1 MNFEHSEKSRV
12 YVAKVMDFMQQKVLP
27 QEASIMRENH
37 AQNGHGNWQQWQLN
51 PTVQALKA
59 QAKAE
64 GLWNLFLPDSEWGQG
79 LSCVD
84 YAPVAEAMGQ
94 SLLAPEIFNCNA
106 PDTGNMEVLYHFG
119 SDAQKSQWLTP
130 LLNGD
135 IRSVFGMT
143 EPDVASSDAT
153 NMQVTITPEGDEL
166 VINGTKWWTT
176 GLGHPNAKIAIVMG
190 LSVPDADK
198 HNRHSMVLVPL
209 DTPGLT
215 IKRMLTAYGDYDA
228 PYGHGEMHFD
238 NVRVPAANLIMGL
251 GKGFAIAQGRLGPGR
266 VHHCMRAIGAA
277 ERALSLM
284 IQRGSTRVA
293 FGQPIIKLGG
303 NMERVAEARMLIDQ
317 ARLLTLCA
325 AWKIDN
331 VGVKHAMT
339 DISAI
344 KVVVPNML
352 QQVVDMAIQMHGG
365 AGMCGDLPLAGFAAM
380 ARSLRLADGPD
391 EVHKAM
397 VSRLELA
404 KYKTAREAK

>member
-1 MNFEHSEKSRV
+1 MNFEHSERSRE
-12 YVAKVMDFMQQKVLP
+12 YVARVSEFMQRYVLP
-27 QEASIMRENH
+27 NEARIMQDNH
-37 AQNGHGNWQQWQLN
+37 ANNGHGNWRQWQLN
-51 PTVQALKA
+51 PTVQELKNK
-59 QAKAE
+59 AKVE
-64 GLWNLFLPDSEWGQG
+64 GLWNLFLPDATLGQG

-119 SDAQKSQWLTP
+119 SEEQKARWLTP
-130 LLNGD
+130 LLNGE

-153 NMQVTITPEGDEL
+153 NMQVTITPDGDEL
-166 VINGTKWWTT
+166 IINGSKWWTT
-176 GLGHPNAKIAIVMG
+176 GLGHPNARIAIVMG
-190 LSVPDADK
+190 LSNPDAEK
-198 HNRHSMVLVPL
+198 HSRHSMVLVPL

-238 NVRVPAANLIMGL
+238 NVRVPASHIIMGL

-284 IQRGSTRVA
+284 IRRGASRVA

-303 NMERVAEARMLIDQ
+303 NLERVADARMLIDQ
-317 ARLLTLCA
+317 ARLLTLSA

-331 VGVKHAMT
+331 VGVKQAMT
-339 DISAI
+339 EISAI

-404 KYKTAREAK
+404 KYKTADAAK

>member
-1 MNFEHSEKSRV
+1 MNFEHSEKSRA
-12 YVAKVMDFMQQKVLP
+12 YVAKVRDFMQQKVLP

-198 HNRHSMVLVPL
+198 HNRHSMALVPF

-215 IKRMLTAYGDYDA
+215 IERMLTAYGDYDA

-277 ERALSLM
+277 ERALS
-284 IQRGSTRVA
+284 
-293 FGQPIIKLGG
+293 
-303 NMERVAEARMLIDQ
+303 
-317 ARLLTLCA
+317 
-325 AWKIDN
+325 
-331 VGVKHAMT
+331 
-339 DISAI
+339 
-344 KVVVPNML
+344 
-352 QQVVDMAIQMHGG
+352 
-365 AGMCGDLPLAGFAAM
+365 
-380 ARSLRLADGPD
+380 
-391 EVHKAM
+391 
-397 VSRLELA
+397 
-404 KYKTAREAK
+404 

>member
-1 MNFEHSEKSRV
+1 MNFEHSERSRE
-12 YVAKVMDFMQQKVLP
+12 YVARVSEFMQRYVLP
-27 QEASIMRENH
+27 NESRIMQDNH
-37 AQNGHGNWQQWQLN
+37 VNNGHGNWRQWQLN
-51 PTVQALKA
+51 PTVQELKNK
-59 QAKAE
+59 AKAE
-64 GLWNLFLPDSEWGQG
+64 GLWNLFLPDATLGQG

-119 SDAQKSQWLTP
+119 SEEQKARWLTP
-130 LLNGD
+130 LLNGE

-153 NMQVTITPEGDEL
+153 NMQVIITTDGDEL
-166 VINGTKWWTT
+166 VINGSKWWTT
-176 GLGHPNAKIAIVMG
+176 GLGHPNARIAIVMG
-190 LSVPDADK
+190 LSNPEAEK
-198 HNRHSMVLVPL
+198 HSRHSMVLVPL

-238 NVRVPAANLIMGL
+238 NVRVPASHIIMGL

-284 IQRGSTRVA
+284 IRRGASRVA

-303 NMERVAEARMLIDQ
+303 NLERVADARMLIDQ
-317 ARLLTLCA
+317 ARLLTLSA

-331 VGVKHAMT
+331 VGVKQAMT
-339 DISAI
+339 EISAI

-352 QQVVDMAIQMHGG
+352 QQVVDIAIQIHGG
-365 AGMCGDLPLAGFAAM
+365 AGMCGDFPLAGFAAM

-404 KYKTAREAK
+404 KYKAADAEK